1 MTPLI
6 KRTPDWRRN
15 LDQVRA
21 VSYIRQSKRRE
32 DDSQASPEAQREKCE
47 ALITAKGW
55 DLAGSFA
62 DVGRSGWDPNVERP
76 EFEEMLTAVRA
87 GHVDAVVVFALS
99 RLTRQGAFEAMKIEE
114 ELRRYGVLLVSVW
127 SPSRNRSWTPPPPWA
142 SPSSV

>member
-1 MTPLI
+1 MTPLAN
-6 KRTPDWRRN
+6 RTPDWRRN

-76 EFEEMLTAVRA
+76 EFEEMMTAVRA

-99 RLTRQGAFEAMKIEE
+99 RLTSGSRARRARRLGGGGRPGGGQRDGIRGSWGRAMRG
-114 ELRRYGVLLVSVW
+114 LHCS
-127 SPSRNRSWTPPPPWA
+127 
-142 SPSSV
+142 